1 MATYYIDPNGNNTN
15 ASAPATAPRNLSEFK
30 TLVSGVTDT
39 DIIEIEGDNGPL
51 DVETTQYLTIKG
63 TYRKNPSSTNR
74 PLVRFVGIPGNN
86 IELKMTGITNFSSTD
101 FNVSGT
107 GTGVFLFSVAN
118 NISGGVFDSLKFDFS
133 DFTGIWK
140 SAFKFESALFWHN
153 ITIKNNIFIKQNFT
167 CEFSVSHS
175 YDQPG
180 TQGTDLIFIN
190 NTYYNFGTS
199 NHPNIFMIE
208 NASNVEFQDNVYYCD
223 GDPLGASFDDVIGTV
238 KIDYND
244 IYNVSG
250 AAYLGNTSPTGAH
263 SITID
268 PLLTDPGADD
278 FSLQESSPCRN
289 TGTTTSATLDYDGV
303 SRPQGIAFDMG
314 ALEYVEAVDHS
325 VNFYAGANGSLT
337 GDTSQTVSDGGDASA
352 VTAVPDANYNFT
364 AWSGDNTSTDN
375 PLTLTNVTSDM
386 DTTANFAIDTYAV
399 NFSAGANGSLTGDT
413 TQTVDHG
420 SNSTAVT
427 AVPDANYNFTAW
439 SGDNTSTDNPLTLTN
454 VASDMDTT
462 ANFAIDTY
470 SVNFSAGADGS
481 LTGDTTQTVDH
492 GSNSTAVTAVPDTG
506 ATFTAWSGDNTS
518 TDNPLIVTNVTADMD
533 MTANYTLNTYTVDF
547 SLYKKNQGDIVGET
561 SQTVAYGGSTT
572 AVRADPRDKYN
583 FLLWAG
589 GGVLSLNRTLTLTN
603 VTSSK
608 NVKAYFIKQFSVEKM
623 LSGKRGGSSITL
635 DPADG
640 TNFSPAKFATRGM
653 TPMDWNFPS

>member
-1 MATYYIDPNGNNTN
+1 MATYYMDLATSGTGHAGTTGDPWSLDDYSSAQATLNGDTFYVKGKITTGKDNFSPGGTFVVWDLWDTTHPNGVDD
-15 ASAPATAPRNLSEFK
+15 PWRL
-30 TLVSGVTDT
+30 
-39 DIIEIEGDNGPL
+39 
-51 DVETTQYLTIKG
+51 YLTAI
-63 TYRKNPSSTNR
+63 
-74 PLVRFVGIPGNN
+74 
-86 IELKMTGITNFSSTD
+86 STD
-101 FNVSGT
+101 FNLVRMHKGVIYADRNLSLGTEDGAAFSSNMLIQVFGSNYIVLDGYNSNWKGCSFKCGTLAADQGVPTFWDGILDYNTFEGGRGGSIDTFNCTFVVSSQT
-107 GTGVFLFSVAN
+107 GTQAAPQYSWVAPSAWPAYDALASAFDTAILGAGVTSPPNPGNGAPSYTGYATDPWGN
-118 NISGGVFDSLKFDFS
+118 AR
-133 DFTGIWK
+133 TGIG
-140 SAFKFESALFWHN
+140 AF
-153 ITIKNNIFIKQNFT
+153 
-167 CEFSVSHS
+167 
-175 YDQPG
+175 
-180 TQGTDLIFIN
+180 
-190 NTYYNFGTS
+190 
-199 NHPNIFMIE
+199 
-208 NASNVEFQDNVYYCD
+208 
-223 GDPLGASFDDVIGTV
+223 SF
-238 KIDYND
+238 
-244 IYNVSG
+244 
-250 AAYLGNTSPTGAH
+250 P
-263 SITID
+263 
-268 PLLTDPGADD
+268 
-278 FSLQESSPCRN
+278 
-289 TGTTTSATLDYDGV
+289 AT
-303 SRPQGIAFDMG
+303 
-314 ALEYVEAVDHS
+314 DHS